1 MAQFKTVRL
10 PFTIGDEYINKYKG
24 TIYSPLNDSETQ
36 KAEAEI
42 QELITEGWKIVSTSE
57 LLGTLYIYNNISGAQ
72 DEFYS
77 VTIGILVFMVKE

>member
-10 PFTIGDEYINKYKG
+10 PFTIGDEYIKYKG

-42 QELITEGWKIVSTSE
+42 QELIKEGWKIVSTSE
-57 LLGTLYIYNNISGAQ
+57 LLGALSTIDDYNEESIYC
-72 DEFYS
+72 
-77 VTIGILVFMVKE
+77 VTKGILVFMVKE